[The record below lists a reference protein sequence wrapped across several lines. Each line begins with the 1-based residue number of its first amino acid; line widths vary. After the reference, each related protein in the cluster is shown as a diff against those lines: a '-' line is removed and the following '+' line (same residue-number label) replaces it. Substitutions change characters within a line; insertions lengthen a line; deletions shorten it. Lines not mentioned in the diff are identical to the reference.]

1 MTISKCRLCNQL
13 TTYKF
18 TKKIFNKDV
27 KYYDCNHCGLLQT
40 QKPYWLKK
48 AYKNAINLED
58 TGLLTRN
65 IRMAI
70 FLFSFVKIFRLK
82 NFKVLDYAGGYGVL
96 TRLLRDLGIDAYW
109 TDKYAENVFAKG
121 FEKKNAKYQLI
132 SAFEL
137 FEHFENPKNEIKK
150 LLKNQEIVIFST
162 EILKSPIDENW
173 WYLSPSHGQ
182 HVNFYRLET
191 LMYISKKY
199 NFNLYTNSI
208 NLHIFSKTKLNK
220 LKIKIIYRFYPIY
233 FLINYFR
240 IKSKTVSDSMKMVK
254 K

>member
-1 MTISKCRLCNQL
+1 MTISKCRLCNHS
-13 TTYKF
+13 TIYKF
-18 TKKIFNKDV
+18 SKKIFNKDV

-65 IRMAI
+65 IKMAI

-132 SAFEL
+132 TAFEL
-137 FEHFENPKNEIKK
+137 FEHFENPKNDIKK
-150 LLKNQEIVIFST
+150 LLKNQEIVIFTT
-162 EILKSPIDENW
+162 ELLQEPIDENW
-173 WYLSPSHGQ
+173 WYFATSHGQ

-191 LMYISKKY
+191 IEYISKKFKY
-199 NFNLYTNSI
+199 FFYTDER
-208 NLHIFSKTKLNK
+208 NLHIYSKNKLNK
-220 LKIKIIYRFYPIY
+220 FKIKSIFMFYPIY
-233 FLINYFR
+233 FLMNYLTL
-240 IKSKTVSDSMKMVK
+240 KSKTFSDSQELLKL
-254 K
+254 